1 MHNLNFDS
9 WSIVLL
15 AGLISFGWLQ
25 FHSVKYAWTSN
36 TVYSNI
42 PAKAGCA
49 RCEQQN
55 SIFYWKLANRKA
67 HRLPILCIGYTI
79 PAAHRH
85 SPTQT
90 KCEWWRFAFHDLH
103 LNASQWCQMSISLL
117 NSICVNAL
125 RQVNATPR
133 SISNFLSTTLC
144 LVHTISSTAVYVLD
158 VY

>member
-90 KCEWWRFAFHDLH
+90 KCEWWRFAFHDLVYIWMPANGVKCQF
-103 LNASQWCQMSISLL
+103 LFWIASVSMRCVKWMPLL
-117 NSICVNAL
+117 G
-125 RQVNATPR
+125 RFP
-133 SISNFLSTTLC
+133 
-144 LVHTISSTAVYVLD
+144 ISSRQHCVLCTQFP
-158 VY
+158 VRQSMC